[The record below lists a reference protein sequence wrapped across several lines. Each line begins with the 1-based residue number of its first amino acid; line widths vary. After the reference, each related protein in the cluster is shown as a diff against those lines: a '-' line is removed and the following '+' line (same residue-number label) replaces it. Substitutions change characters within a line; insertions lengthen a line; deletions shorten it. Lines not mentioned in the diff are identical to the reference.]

1 MLLCCKFLLNFV
13 SISPHI
19 SVAYQICF
27 QQVLTKTNY
36 LLSYFLRTTQCRSP
50 LFEYTFMYRILEWV
64 ILYLIQY
71 QPYKYHCLG
80 LWRAYRK
87 NGSTLHLA
95 THHWDVGPFEPRLQ
109 YSEEPDISDNFHLS
123 NLLLEL
129 RNTWV
134 YYIFD
139 LELFL
144 IFWVYLKNFLTE
156 FFLKFTHYLALLLL
170 FLKFPLIMI
179 LGGFALG
186 GPARGVYLLIVKLL
200 DICYNYFMS
209 SDFSI
214 VTG

>member
-1 MLLCCKFLLNFV
+1 
-13 SISPHI
+13 
-19 SVAYQICF
+19 
-27 QQVLTKTNY
+27 
-36 LLSYFLRTTQCRSP
+36 
-50 LFEYTFMYRILEWV
+50 MYRILEWV
-64 ILYLIQY
+64 ILLYLIQY

-156 FFLKFTHYLALLLL
+156 LFLKFTHYLALLLL

-179 LGGFALG
+179 WGVLPLGDL
-186 GPARGVYLLIVKLL
+186 PGVFIYSLLICLTFVIITLWAP
-200 DICYNYFMS
+200 IFRS
-209 SDFSI
+209 SQAN
-214 VTG
+214 VTSQKSF